1 MPEIT
6 KVQITI
12 RKFLFE
18 TREAVRDPQK
28 ALEWLRSFRET
39 LEFQDLVDSPN
50 AYAMAVIEEA
60 RNFNDVQ
67 RKNSQM
73 KQVKRAL
80 EQDGVK
86 NPTRSQME
94 YKWRAMYLSAD
105 APTREDGEFK
115 YDSGDAG
122 NLESATSADTGNI
135 DILTDKDKR
144 PVGRRSTAE
153 PSGPM
158 PPDKQTVYDFAA
170 AEGLDLSDAYECWDC
185 TVNERGGRTSD
196 GKKVTNWKAYVRSW
210 CRTRSKRR
218 SA

>member
-12 RKFLFE
+12 RKFIFE
-18 TREAVRDPQK
+18 TRGAVRDPQK

-80 EQDGVK
+80 EQEGVK
-86 NPTRSQME
+86 NPSRAQME
-94 YKWRAMYLSAD
+94 SKWRAMYLPAE
-105 APTREDGEFK
+105 ATTREDVENKSDG
-115 YDSGDAG
+115 SDAA
-122 NLESATSADTGNI
+122 NLESATSAGAGTLDS
-135 DILTDKDKR
+135 LTDKDKR
-144 PVGRRSTAE
+144 SVLRRST
-153 PSGPM
+153 SGTM

-185 TVNERGGRTSD
+185 TVNERGGRTAD

-210 CRTRSKRR
+210 CRTKSKRR

>member
-12 RKFLFE
+12 RKFIFE
-18 TREAVRDPQK
+18 TRGAVRDPQK

-80 EQDGVK
+80 EQEGVK
-86 NPTRSQME
+86 NPSRAQME
-94 YKWRAMYLSAD
+94 SKWRAMYLPAE
-105 APTREDGEFK
+105 ATTREDVETK
-115 YDSGDAG
+115 SDCSDAV
-122 NLESATSADTGNI
+122 NLESDTSAGAGTLDS
-135 DILTDKDKR
+135 LTDKGKR
-144 PVGRRSTAE
+144 PVGRRATAK

-170 AEGLDLSDAYECWDC
+170 AEGLDFSDAYECWDC
-185 TVNERGGRTSD
+185 TVNERGGRTAD

-210 CRTRSKRR
+210 CRTKSKRR

>member
-12 RKFLFE
+12 RKFIFE
-18 TREAVRDPQK
+18 TRGAVRDPQK

-80 EQDGVK
+80 EQEGVK
-86 NPTRSQME
+86 NPSRAQME
-94 YKWRAMYLSAD
+94 SKWRAMYLPAE
-105 APTREDGEFK
+105 ATTREDVENKSDG
-115 YDSGDAG
+115 SDAA
-122 NLESATSADTGNI
+122 NLESATSAGAGTLDS
-135 DILTDKDKR
+135 LTDKDKR
-144 PVGRRSTAE
+144 SVFRRST
-153 PSGPM
+153 SGTM

-185 TVNERGGRTSD
+185 TVNERGGRTAD

-210 CRTRSKRR
+210 CRTKSKRR

>member
-18 TREAVRDPQK
+18 TRGAVRDPQK

-80 EQDGVK
+80 EQEGVK
-86 NPTRSQME
+86 NPSRAQME
-94 YKWRAMYLSAD
+94 SKWRAMYFPAE
-105 APTREDGEFK
+105 ATTREDVENKSDG
-115 YDSGDAG
+115 SDAA
-122 NLESATSADTGNI
+122 NLESATSAGAGTLDS
-135 DILTDKDKR
+135 LTDKDKR
-144 PVGRRSTAE
+144 SVFRRST
-153 PSGPM
+153 SGTM

-185 TVNERGGRTSD
+185 TVNERGGRTAD

-210 CRTRSKRR
+210 CRTKSKRR